1 MAGGLVRIG
10 DILGP
15 GGLVIGNASSSVTV
29 NGRPVA
35 LFPCLYTLHLG
46 CSPVKPLHCV
56 GPVLDIPGGL
66 TIEGSFP
73 YTKGAFGLC
82 GHGIMI
88 ASEDVLS
95 LGGGGFLGAIIGF
108 ALGALTNGGF
118 FAIDAGSAAGQAAQA
133 FADAVAPLTAV
144 VDAVQDAIG
153 LLGEAVGEV
162 AGELVEQ
169 AVERGI
175 TSLDSLIR

>member
-35 LFPCLYTLHLG
+35 LFPCIYTLHLG
-46 CSPVKPLHCV
+46 CSPKKPLHCI

-82 GHGIMI
+82 GHGMMI

-95 LGGGGFLGAIIGF
+95 LGGGGFLGAIVGL
-108 ALGALTNGGF
+108 ALGVLTNGGA
-118 FAIDAGSAAGQAAQA
+118 FALDSASGLGEAAQA
-133 FADAVAPLTAV
+133 FADVVQPLTDVLAT
-144 VDAVQDAIG
+144 VQDAIG
-153 LLGEAVGEV
+153 TLAE
-162 AGELVEQ
+162 
-169 AVERGI
+169 
-175 TSLDSLIR
+175 SLPVP